1 MNFNSFSRLL
11 EQFFLTVGQNNFVNK
26 IPLFQL
32 KHTDG
37 SGNLPEMKCEECDK
51 TFPSLRQL
59 KKHRHGVHSEKQE
72 CKICGKIFN
81 KSGYRAHIKVA
92 HVNKDFKEFKCDL
105 CDFSSHAWKYVKTHK
120 LNCHETESHTLSCE
134 KCGRRF
140 AFPSQLKKVCSHF
153 FTYYRNFLIRQCL
166 GFDKNFVF
174 TRVQNM

>member
-1 MNFNSFSRLL
+1 M
-11 EQFFLTVGQNNFVNK
+11 
-26 IPLFQL
+26 FQL

-140 AFPSQLKKVCSHF
+140 AFPSQLKKVCFHF
-153 FTYYRNFLIRQCL
+153 
-166 GFDKNFVF
+166 
-174 TRVQNM
+174 

>member
-1 MNFNSFSRLL
+1 MISKILQILGLSASDFKKFSH
-11 EQFFLTVGQNNFVNK
+11 TVGLNNFVDK

-140 AFPSQLKKVCSHF
+140 AFPSQLKKVCS
-153 FTYYRNFLIRQCL
+153 YYRNFQILQCL
-166 GFDKNFVF
+166 ALRFGF
-174 TRVQNM
+174 

>member
-1 MNFNSFSRLL
+1 MGKMIWYFY
-11 EQFFLTVGQNNFVNK
+11 K
-26 IPLFQL
+26 
-32 KHTDG
+32 
-37 SGNLPEMKCEECDK
+37 SGNVWLLNLG
-51 TFPSLRQL
+51 FNRIFVL
-59 KKHRHGVHSEKQE
+59 QE

-140 AFPSQLKKVCSHF
+140 AFPSQLKKVSF
-153 FTYYRNFLIRQCL
+153 YFSNTEIFKSGNVWLLNL
-166 GFDKNFVF
+166 GFNKIFVF
-174 TRVQNM
+174 TRMKNMW